1 MKTGG
6 APTNAALTGQRR
18 RHMNHERRVSRKG
31 RAVRRLVRSGAA
43 LAVGF
48 FGVQLG
54 AITAAHAGSASLALP
69 YYAQTESNWC
79 AIASAEMLLAYY
91 GSSVQECEMANYDF
105 GGGNN
110 CCANPSSSA
119 CNPSTGSFTGTPIS
133 HYGLSYTQYPSNA
146 FSFSQFQ
153 SEINAGRPVSIGWNW
168 TCSSPPCGG
177 HAMNIAGY
185 NAATSGNYLELW
197 DPAHGA
203 GCPAGED
210 ECWLTYAS
218 YFGGSGYNH
227 TSQSPLY
234 NIKWS
239 PVCSADYFDLPGSEM
254 QQCFDT
260 WTHRGDHPAALTAT
274 NSGGSLYYSGSYQS
288 GATSGWYQ
296 YTGLSTSAY
305 QTTFSTLASE
315 GYRPSQVS
323 MNLTSSGWLVNA
335 LFTPAEGAFQSYTGM
350 SQATFNANNS
360 SFVSQGYV
368 IVDLFAT
375 NDSGNN
381 PLFAATWVKTTS
393 QGQFAMTGITAA
405 NYQAVFNSETAAGR
419 RPTRVTAYDNGG
431 TIEYA
436 VIWQND
442 NGVGFYAAN
451 GWSES
456 SFVSADLTHLAAG
469 LHLAYVSALNNVF
482 SGIWTN

>member
-1 MKTGG
+1 MS
-6 APTNAALTGQRR
+6 
-18 RHMNHERRVSRKG
+18 HEHKVSRKG
-31 RAVRRLVRSGAA
+31 QTVRRLARSGAT

-48 FGVQLG
+48 LGVQLG
-54 AITAAHAGSASLALP
+54 ALSLAHAGSATLALP

-105 GGGNN
+105 GAGNN

-119 CNPSTGSFTGTPIS
+119 CNPSTGSFTGKPIS
-133 HYGLSYTQYPSNA
+133 YYGLSYTAYPNNS
-146 FSFSQFQ
+146 FSFAQFE

-177 HAMNIAGY
+177 HAMNVAGY
-185 NAATSGNYLELW
+185 NATTSGNYLELW
-197 DPAHGA
+197 DPDHGA

-227 TSQSPLY
+227 TAQSPLY
-234 NIKWS
+234 DIKWS
-239 PVCSADYFDLPGSEM
+239 PVCSSDYFDLPGSEM

-260 WTHRGDHPAALTAT
+260 WTHRGDHAAALTAT
-274 NSGGSLYYSGSYQS
+274 NSGGTLLYSGSYQG
-288 GATSGWYQ
+288 GATSGWVQ
-296 YTGLSTSAY
+296 YTGMSASAY
-305 QTTFSTLASE
+305 QTQFNTLAAA

-323 MNLTSSGWLVNA
+323 TNLTSSGWIFNA
-335 LFTPAEGAFQSYTGM
+335 IWTPAEGAFASYTGM
-350 SQATFNANNS
+350 SQATFSANHTSLTN
-360 SFVSQGYV
+360 QGYV
-368 IVDLFAT
+368 IVDLFAS
-375 NDSGNN
+375 NDASNN
-381 PLFAATWVKTTS
+381 PVFAATWVKTTS
-393 QGQFAMTGITAA
+393 QGQFPQTGITSA
-405 NYQAVFNSETAAGR
+405 NYQATFNSEVAAGR
-419 RPTRVTAYDNGG
+419 RPVRVSAYDNLG

-442 NGVGFYAAN
+442 GGVGFASDN

-456 SFVSADLTHLAAG
+456 SFVTSDATNTSNG
-469 LHLAYVSALNNVF
+469 LHLSYVSALNNVF